1 VLVDARS
8 FAGGRALARKVGAG
22 IEYYLNGAKYGE
34 RENVEVVLHY
44 IEERREKNEELKGP
58 RTRGSAR

>member
-1 VLVDARS
+1 MLVDASS

-34 RENVEVVLHY
+34 RENVEVVLVEY
-44 IEERREKNEELKGP
+44 LSLLE
-58 RTRGSAR
+58 SALEPN